1 MVFNNN
7 YHKDHKKP
15 YRITRPRS
23 LVIDRW
29 ETSLEDLEDLDEPG
43 ARWRR
48 DTKLI
53 SEIVQLENNLGRE
66 LTLSDVYQKFGSR
79 IDAINDVLPF
89 LVNLEE
95 GPN

>member
-15 YRITRPRS
+15 YRITRHKS
-23 LVIDRW
+23 LVSDRS
-29 ETSLEDLEDLDEPG
+29 ETPLEDLEEPG

-79 IDAINDVLPF
+79 IDAINDVLSF
-89 LVNLEE
+89 LVKWDE
-95 GPN
+95 GKN